1 MLSLSK
7 EIAPSLAGCRWQSDK
22 KVGVRNVKAAI
33 ARRMV
38 LAVTTNGW
46 LDQGRGGVLMSVVM
60 QRVGQD
66 YLAGKVQRSPMA
78 IGQSQLT
85 L

>member
-1 MLSLSK
+1 M
-7 EIAPSLAGCRWQSDK
+7 
-22 KVGVRNVKAAI
+22 KAAI
-33 ARRMV
+33 ARMMV

-46 LDQGRGGVLMSVVM
+46 LDQGRRGVLMSVVM
-60 QRVGQD
+60 QRVGQED
-66 YLAGKVQRSPMA
+66 YLAGKVQRSATA